1 MYYKK
6 FNEQIISF
14 SIITV
19 PILTLIFGLRKSP
32 FDYTLSMIG
41 NWYDYYTRF
50 VLWGIITSIL
60 LFISIYHIYQSA
72 NFKNRKAI
80 RFLILSVI
88 FLVLT
93 VLTPTISEE
102 PIQKEL
108 REIFVFNFHGLFGFA
123 FSFFLILSLYL
134 FSMYLSSVDEKLS
147 LKSFRWLLITVG
159 GSIITLFIFGMTG
172 IFEIFF
178 FVSLSI
184 FLFIINIGIKKK
196 LKKDKEKT

>member
-134 FSMYLSSVDEKLS
+134 FSRYLSSVDETLS

-159 GSIITLFIFGMTG
+159 GSILTLFIFGMTG

>member
-134 FSMYLSSVDEKLS
+134 FSRYLSSVDEKLS

-159 GSIITLFIFGMTG
+159 GSILTLFIFGMTG

-196 LKKDKEKT
+196 FKKDKEKT